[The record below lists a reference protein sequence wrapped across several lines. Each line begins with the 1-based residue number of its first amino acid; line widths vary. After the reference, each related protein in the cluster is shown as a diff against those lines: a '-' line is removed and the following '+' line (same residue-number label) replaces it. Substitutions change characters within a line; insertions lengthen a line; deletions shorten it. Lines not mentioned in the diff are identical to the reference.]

1 MFGFGQKRTRVPK
14 TSAPRPRRTTIAQ
27 AWDALQDRDILL
39 RLLLCLLAIC
49 GLMIVLQGW
58 RAPFPYRVGQYSVHG
73 IAARTDFEEVNLE
86 ETSRKRDEAER
97 NVPLVFTHDPQSL
110 ASLAD
115 QLRADLGKIAA
126 VESLDTLRDS
136 KDGLETAIAFGM
148 IQEDK
153 DRRIAPSLRE
163 ANSLYGGVVTAETQN
178 RFQLLHNE
186 LTMAGM
192 DTAQQRID
200 DIVGDFSRFIA
211 PLSRLGVVDPEQVR
225 EERVTS
231 NRMVRIVSSTDSTPA
246 IERLWSQVRLPEQ
259 LNDAGELGKTWLSY
273 PSLTAALQ
281 PTLCHWL
288 IVKAKPTLQYDQKA
302 TKSEQLKARESE
314 SEVKVRYIRGDLIVR
329 PGETVSPEAIKRLDM
344 EYQFSEDLIHWSTRF
359 TRLAVLFATIV
370 VLSILTGYYA
380 VLNEPR
386 LVRSLGRLAVYLAAL
401 VITAGLSRLLSFD
414 PLRAEIVPLLVT
426 TMILAIAY
434 NQDLALITAFAMSL
448 LITLGT
454 TAELGHFVELIGTA
468 AAAVIPLHRVRSR
481 STLIKVGISAACVNF
496 LVVAGVGVAQSPS
509 VELLQ
514 ETHLL
519 TFALKSAAWSLAA
532 GYFVAGS
539 LPFVEQVFGV
549 VTEIKLLEMSDPSHP
564 LLQELV
570 RRAPGTYN
578 HSIAVASLAEAAA
591 ESIGANGLLV
601 RVGAYFHDI
610 GKMLKPQYFIEN
622 VQPGTESRHGNL
634 APAMSTLIII
644 GHVKDGVD
652 LAQQHHLPAQLIDF
666 IEQHHGTTLV
676 EYFYNEA
683 TRQAEQQPDQGEAE
697 EASFRYPGPK
707 PQTREAG
714 VLMISDAVESASRTL
729 TDPTPKRLETLVHA
743 ITMKKLLDRQF
754 DECSLRLSEIRL
766 IEQSLVKS
774 LIGVYHG
781 RIRYPDSKKS
791 KLEENESRAHPLPG

>member
-1 MFGFGQKRTRVPK
+1 MFGFGQKRSRVSK
-14 TSAPRPRRTTIAQ
+14 TSAPRPRRTTIAL
-27 AWDALQDRDILL
+27 AWDAVRDRDILL
-39 RLLLCLLAIC
+39 RLGMCLIAIIGLLL
-49 GLMIVLQGW
+49 VLQGW
-58 RAPFPYRVGQYSVHG
+58 RAPFPYRIGQYAEHG
-73 IAARTDFEEVNLE
+73 IAARTDFQELNVE
-86 ETSRKRDEAER
+86 ETNRKRDDAER
-97 NVPLVFTHDPQSL
+97 NVPLVFVHDPQPLS
-110 ASLAD
+110 SLAD
-115 QLRADLGKIAA
+115 QLRADLGKVAA
-126 VESLDTLRDS
+126 AESLARLRES
-136 KDGLETAIAFGM
+136 KDGLETLVAFGLTLPG
-148 IQEDK
+148 
-153 DRRIAPSLRE
+153 DRKIPPVLRE
-163 ANSLYGGVVTAETQN
+163 AASMYGLKSDAEIEA
-178 RFQLLHNE
+178 RFQSLHDD
-186 LTMAGM
+186 LTATGM
-192 DTAQQRID
+192 ESAQQRID
-200 DIVGDFSRFIA
+200 DIGGDFAQFIA
-211 PLSRLGVVDPEQVR
+211 PLSRLGIVDPEEVR
-225 EERVTS
+225 DERVTG
-231 NRMVRIVSSTDSTPA
+231 NRMVRILSLQVNAPA

-259 LNDAGELGKTWLSY
+259 LNDAGELGKTWLSF
-273 PSLTAALQ
+273 PSLRASLQ
-281 PTLCHWL
+281 PALCHWL
-288 IVKAKPTLQYDQKA
+288 IVKAKPTLRFDQVA
-302 TKSEQLKARESE
+302 TKDEQRKARESE
-314 SEVKVRYIRGDLIVR
+314 APVMIQYIAGDLIVR
-329 PGETVSPEAIKRLDM
+329 PGDSVSPEALRHLDV
-344 EYQFSEDLIHWSTRF
+344 EYHAEEATIDWSTRG
-359 TRLAVLFATIV
+359 TRLAVLFAMIV

-380 VLNEPR
+380 VHNEPR
-386 LVRSLGRLAVYLAAL
+386 LVQNLGRLAVYLTAL
-401 VITAGLSRLLSFD
+401 VLTAGLARVLSFD

-434 NQDLALITAFAMSL
+434 NQELALLTAFALSL

-454 TAELGHFVELIGTA
+454 TAELGHFVELFSTA

-481 STLIKVGISAACVNF
+481 STLIKVGLSAAFVNF
-496 LVVAGVGVAQSPS
+496 LVVGGVGVAQSQS
-509 VELLQ
+509 IELLQ

-578 HSIAVASLAEAAA
+578 HSIAVASLAESAA

-622 VQPGTESRHGNL
+622 VPAGTESRHEHL

-652 LAQQHHLPAQLIDF
+652 LAQQHHLPRQLIDF

-676 EYFYNEA
+676 EYFYHEA
-683 TRQAEQQPDQGEAE
+683 TRQAEKQPDQAE
-697 EASFRYPGPK
+697 TEESSFRYPGPK

-754 DECSLRLSEIRL
+754 DECSLRLSEIRT

-781 RIRYPDSKKS
+781 RIRYPDAK
-791 KLEENESRAHPLPG
+791 RA

>member
-1 MFGFGQKRTRVPK
+1 MFGFGQKRSRVSK
-14 TSAPRPRRTTIAQ
+14 TSAPRPRRTTIAL
-27 AWDALQDRDILL
+27 AWDAVRDRDILL
-39 RLLLCLLAIC
+39 RLGMCLVAIMGLLL
-49 GLMIVLQGW
+49 VLQGW
-58 RAPFPYRVGQYSVHG
+58 RAPFPYRIGQYAEHG
-73 IAARTDFEEVNLE
+73 IAARTDFQELNVE
-86 ETSRKRDEAER
+86 ETNRQRDDAER
-97 NVPLVFTHDPQSL
+97 NVPLVFNHDPQPL

-126 VESLDTLRDS
+126 AESLDRLRES
-136 KDGLETAIAFGM
+136 QDGLETLVAFGLT
-148 IQEDK
+148 QPG
-153 DRRIAPSLRE
+153 DRRVAVPLRE
-163 ANSLYGGVVTAETQN
+163 AAAGYGLKSDAEIQE
-178 RFQLLHNE
+178 RFQSLHSD
-186 LTMAGM
+186 LTTAGM
-192 DTAQQRID
+192 DTAKQRID
-200 DIVGDFSRFIA
+200 DIAGDFAQFIA
-211 PLSRLGVVDPEQVR
+211 PLSRLGIVDPEEVR
-225 EERVTS
+225 DERVTS
-231 NRMVRIVSSTDSTPA
+231 NRMVRIVTTPGNTPT

-259 LNDAGELGKTWLSY
+259 LNDAGELGKTWLSF
-273 PSLTAALQ
+273 PSLRASLQ
-281 PTLCHWL
+281 PALCHWL
-288 IVKAKPTLQYDQKA
+288 ITKAPPTLHFDQKA
-302 TKSEQLKARESE
+302 TKDEQLKARESE
-314 SEVKVRYIRGDLIVR
+314 APVMVKYIAGDLIVR
-329 PGETVSPEAIKRLDM
+329 PGEVVTPEALRHLDI
-344 EYQFSEDLIHWSTRF
+344 EYNSEENAIDWSTRA
-359 TRLAVLFATIV
+359 TRLAVLFAMIV

-380 VLNEPR
+380 VHNEPR
-386 LVRSLGRLAVYLAAL
+386 LVQNIGRLAVYLTAL
-401 VITAGLSRLLSFD
+401 VVTAGLSRLLSFD

-426 TMILAIAY
+426 TMVLAIAY
-434 NQDLALITAFAMSL
+434 NQELALLTAFALSL

-454 TAELGHFVELIGTA
+454 TADLGHFVELVSTA

-481 STLIKVGISAACVNF
+481 STLIKVGLSAAFVNF
-496 LVVAGVGVAQSPS
+496 LVVGGVGVALSQS
-509 VELLQ
+509 VGLLQ

-539 LPFVEQVFGV
+539 LPFIEQVFGV

-578 HSIAVASLAEAAA
+578 HSIAVASLAETAA

-622 VQPGTESRHGNL
+622 VQAGTESRHEHL

-652 LAQQHHLPAQLIDF
+652 LARQHNLPRQLTDF

-676 EYFYNEA
+676 EYFYHEA
-683 TRQAEQQPDQGEAE
+683 TRQAEKQPDQGETE
-697 EASFRYPGPK
+697 ESSFRYPGPK

-714 VLMISDAVESASRTL
+714 VLMIADAVESASRTL

-754 DECSLRLSEIRL
+754 DECSLRLSEIRT

-781 RIRYPDSKKS
+781 RIRYPDAK
-791 KLEENESRAHPLPG
+791 RA